1 MYGKSVPAMFED
13 GAHVT
18 GQLLVGTNG
27 SRSSVREI
35 LLGAEKALL
44 MRLPFSSTFVQAS
57 YSRKQELFLV
67 LFARCILQLIIRTDT
82 SHSLDFRTRQKWTS
96 PKLGILLLHFLEFK
110 FGTTGRREKDVWKSR
125 ATSPSEGEI
134 KVILRVLEE
143 CF

>member
-1 MYGKSVPAMFED
+1 MFED

-82 SHSLDFRTRQKWTS
+82 SHSLDFRTRQK
-96 PKLGILLLHFLEFK
+96 LGILLLHFLEFK